1 MSAETTA
8 NAIVL
13 KFLGRIQA
21 AGRESIPEGSVRWL
35 RDAIR
40 DALTTAADKERE
52 ACGDRRC
59 HPRPGQQQST
69 RSRVRGITDSRA
81 LTAHPFDPGRGEG
94 GRKEKEK
101 RTRNTRFTTR
111 GAR

>member
-13 KFLGRIQA
+13 KFLGRIQT

-40 DALTTAADKERE
+40 DALTAAADKERE
-52 ACGDRRC
+52 ACARIAEAIRDRGNKN
-59 HPRPGQQQST
+59 PPAVAPDQSP
-69 RSRVRGITDSRA
+69 
-81 LTAHPFDPGRGEG
+81 TAAP
-94 GRKEKEK
+94 
-101 RTRNTRFTTR
+101 
-111 GAR
+111 

>member
-40 DALTTAADKERE
+40 DAIATAADKERE
-52 ACGDRRC
+52 ACARIAEAIRERGR
-59 HPRPGQQQST
+59 GQQNTGDDCPHRCDEVSLEG
-69 RSRVRGITDSRA
+69 RDERG
-81 LTAHPFDPGRGEG
+81 
-94 GRKEKEK
+94 
-101 RTRNTRFTTR
+101 
-111 GAR
+111 